1 MTESDADEALD
12 DAGSTDVNGLDGDD
26 LDAVE
31 TDLDDDASASG
42 GEDESTADDET
53 NEDSESESVV
63 VSHEDEAWVDDAFD
77 DDASPFGDEL
87 RLPDEHGYDGTDY
100 TDEAL
105 LANHADG
112 GDGDDRGP
120 NDSAYDDDASDYEVY
135 DDEADEYEEYADE
148 VYAAADGSAV
158 LFDGDPDEFELDLGG
173 QATYPA
179 ARPQY
184 GDVLVLDDA
193 AAHRGPP
200 PARRMSRM
208 ERRRRVRLQAR
219 RVRRIIRHVEPWSVL
234 KISIFFYAC
243 LWVIFLVAGFMIWG
257 VAESSG
263 TVDKIES
270 LIIDLFA
277 LDTFDFDAG
286 QIFRGYALG
295 GLALSIAGTTFNVLM
310 CLLFNLI
317 SDLTGGLRITMIEEE
332 SARPIPPRRR
342 RRRQPPRR

>member
-1 MTESDADEALD
+1 MPSDADSLTGSDVD
-12 DAGSTDVNGLDGDD
+12 DPTDQPAEDAAVGDVVESETSD
-26 LDAVE
+26 LADSGDSATDNELVGDVDNAE
-31 TDLDDDASASG
+31 TSRSH
-42 GEDESTADDET
+42 DDEQARDQQAD
-53 NEDSESESVV
+53 NKSDP
-63 VSHEDEAWVDDAFD
+63 DAFD
-77 DDASPFGDEL
+77 GEASPFGDTM

-100 TDEAL
+100 LE
-105 LANHADG
+105 
-112 GDGDDRGP
+112 DDFT
-120 NDSAYDDDASDYEVY
+120 E
-135 DDEADEYEEYADE
+135 DEYAEEL
-148 VYAAADGSAV
+148 
-158 LFDGDPDEFELDLGG
+158 LFDGDPDEFELDFGG
-173 QATYPA
+173 QAAYPS
-179 ARPQY
+179 ARPQA

-193 AAHRGPP
+193 SAHSGPP
-200 PARRMSRM
+200 PPRRMSRM

-270 LIIDLFA
+270 LVLELFA

-342 RRRQPPRR
+342 RRRRPPPARR

>member
-1 MTESDADEALD
+1 MPTNAPTPPFTLLGVPSDADSLTGSDVD
-12 DAGSTDVNGLDGDD
+12 DATDDP
-26 LDAVE
+26 A
-31 TDLDDDASASG
+31 DDAAVGDIVESETSDRADAGDSASDNGSG
-42 GEDESTADDET
+42 GGTGADDPERR
-53 NEDSESESVV
+53 
-63 VSHEDEAWVDDAFD
+63 EDEAVDTESPSAAAD
-77 DDASPFGDEL
+77 DNDLDGLASPFGDDL

-100 TDEAL
+100 L
-105 LANHADG
+105 
-112 GDGDDRGP
+112 
-120 NDSAYDDDASDYEVY
+120 DDDFIE
-135 DDEADEYEEYADE
+135 DEYGEE
-148 VYAAADGSAV
+148 V
-158 LFDGDPDEFELDLGG
+158 LFDGDPDEFELHFGG
-173 QATYPA
+173 QAAYPS
-179 ARPQY
+179 ARPQA

-193 AAHRGPP
+193 SAQRGPP
-200 PARRMSRM
+200 PPRRMSRM
-208 ERRRRVRLQAR
+208 ERRRRMRLQAR

-234 KISIFFYAC
+234 KISIFFYAS

-270 LIIDLFA
+270 LVLELFA

-342 RRRQPPRR
+342 RRRRPPARR